1 MQAPQKQTLSH
12 SPSPNTNPIVV
23 DKLHASLHD
32 APTTLDVETPPVV
45 LSNETRTKFIRI
57 ANRDYFNTFAHM
69 AFDLWAVK
77 VFEENSSYYKNKPE
91 SAEEYYRI
99 VELVVTHY
107 RRKEPLEDRKK
118 MMEEIKNRYSEDLK
132 SEAGMEFKTFIGEC
146 LAHEK
151 FKAIRRLSK

>member
-1 MQAPQKQTLSH
+1 M
-12 SPSPNTNPIVV
+12 
-23 DKLHASLHD
+23 HASLHD
-32 APTTLDVETPPVV
+32 APTTLDVETPPVL
-45 LSNETRTKFIRI
+45 LSNKTRTKFIRI
-57 ANRDYFNTFAHM
+57 ANRDYFNTFAYM

-77 VFEENSSYYKNKPE
+77 VFEEDSSYYKNKPE

-107 RRKEPLEDRKK
+107 RRREPLEDRKK
-118 MMEEIKNRYSEDLK
+118 MMELK

-146 LAHEK
+146 LAHKK